1 MVVGLGSRS
10 RRGEG
15 GRGRRDDG
23 IIYIVT
29 PVRSESLSAPGVRLT
44 FPLYVVSSFVFHSSA
59 FTCTYILTSVQ
70 VPRPCFTFF
79 VLFAFHVR
87 LRDGASRFMRSLSIF
102 HDSVFY
108 CLYESFYPAF
118 LPTV

>member
-10 RRGEG
+10 RRGRMG
-15 GRGRRDDG
+15 ADDG

-29 PVRSESLSAPGVRLT
+29 PVRSESLSAPRQVRVSLSLYIP
-44 FPLYVVSSFVFHSSA
+44 PLLSYSIHRLLPA
-59 FTCTYILTSVQ
+59 PILTSVQ
-70 VPRPCFTFF
+70 VPPLCFTFF

-87 LRDGASRFMRSLSIF
+87 LRDGGSRFMRSLSIF

-118 LPTV
+118 LPAV